1 MLWPSAGKLTGGI
14 TLNAKITKLRK
25 ERDKNCGK
33 ISELQARNREID
45 SQITEL
51 ENTDIIGLVRE
62 QGLSPDMLAELLAS
76 LKASPLPA
84 NTPKKEEPHET

>member
-1 MLWPSAGKLTGGI
+1 MNPKVEKLREEREKNREKIEKLT
-14 TLNAKITKLRK
+14 
-25 ERDKNCGK
+25 
-33 ISELQARNREID
+33 ARNRVID
-45 SQITEL
+45 ETVRNL

-76 LKASPLPA
+76 LNASPLPA

>member
-1 MLWPSAGKLTGGI
+1 MIKEVFYEPQGRKTAGGAKNREKIEKLT
-14 TLNAKITKLRK
+14 
-25 ERDKNCGK
+25 
-33 ISELQARNREID
+33 ARNRVID
-45 SQITEL
+45 ETVRNL

>member
-1 MLWPSAGKLTGGI
+1 MVIFMNPKVEKLREKNREKIEKLT
-14 TLNAKITKLRK
+14 
-25 ERDKNCGK
+25 
-33 ISELQARNREID
+33 ARNRVID
-45 SQITEL
+45 ETVRNL

-84 NTPKKEEPHET
+84 NTLKKEEPHET

>member
-1 MLWPSAGKLTGGI
+1 MVIFMNPKVEKLREKREKNREKIEKLT
-14 TLNAKITKLRK
+14 
-25 ERDKNCGK
+25 
-33 ISELQARNREID
+33 ARNRVIYE
-45 SQITEL
+45 TVRNL

-76 LKASPLPA
+76 LKASPLSA

>member
-1 MLWPSAGKLTGGI
+1 MTPKVEKLREEREKNREKIEKLT
-14 TLNAKITKLRK
+14 
-25 ERDKNCGK
+25 
-33 ISELQARNREID
+33 ARNRVID
-45 SQITEL
+45 ETVRNL